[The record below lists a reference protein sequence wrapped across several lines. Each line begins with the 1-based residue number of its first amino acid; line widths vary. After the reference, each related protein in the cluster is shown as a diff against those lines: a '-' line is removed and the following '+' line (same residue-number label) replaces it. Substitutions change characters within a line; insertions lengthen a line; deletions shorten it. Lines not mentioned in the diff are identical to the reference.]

1 MKAPALRRSSARD
14 RERPVAL
21 ARWAVALLLAAG
33 SVGAQPA
40 NPAPATPSPRTT
52 TLTLDDATIDAD
64 VYVPAGRPPTG
75 VAIVAHGWTRSK
87 AQHRD
92 LGTALADAGIV
103 AVVPDLPNVLDLWGN
118 GTLIVELVGQ
128 LEAGAP
134 GMPPTPRSS
143 ILLIGTSA
151 GGLATVH
158 AASKLPGL
166 AGWIGLDPV
175 DRTGTGIYAASQLEA
190 PAIVFVGDASACNL
204 FGSGRPIARAAPH
217 LVRMEKIA
225 GASHCDFESP
235 TSKFCTRL
243 CGSATREK
251 QDEILRDAVSAS
263 VDLLRRTDRPY
274 RPRPGPTD
282 TVRST
287 VPPGDA
293 SLEPEPDS
301 ASAPEQ

>member
-118 GTLIVELVGQ
+118 GTLVVELVGQ
-128 LEAGAP
+128 LESGAL

-143 ILLIGTSA
+143 IVLIGTSA

-175 DRTGTGIYAASQLEA
+175 DRTGTGIHAASQLDV
-190 PAIVFVGDASACNL
+190 PAIVLVGDASACNL
-204 FGSGRPIARAAPH
+204 FGSGRSIARAAPH
-217 LVRMEKIA
+217 LVRTVKVD

-235 TSKFCTRL
+235 TSTFCTRL
-243 CGSATREK
+243 CGRATREK
-251 QDEILRDAVSAS
+251 QHEIRRETVSAS
-263 VDLLRRTDRPY
+263 IELLRRADSPHRTRQGSPDT
-274 RPRPGPTD
+274 GP
-282 TVRST
+282 
-287 VPPGDA
+287 PPSPPEGAA
-293 SLEPEPDS
+293 SEP
-301 ASAPEQ
+301 APVAGAAPLR

>member
-1 MKAPALRRSSARD
+1 MKAPETGRSSIRGP
-14 RERPVAL
+14 ERLVTL
-21 ARWAVALLLAAG
+21 ARWAVALLLA
-33 SVGAQPA
+33 VGGGGALPA
-40 NPAPATPSPRTT
+40 NATPATTSPRTT
-52 TLTLDDATIDAD
+52 TLTLDDTRTDAD
-64 VYVPAGRPPTG
+64 VYVPAGDPPIG

-92 LGTALADAGIV
+92 LGIALADAGVV
-103 AVVPDLPNVLDLWGN
+103 AIVPDLPNVLDLRGN
-118 GTLIVELVGQ
+118 GTLVVELVGQ
-128 LEAGAP
+128 LEAGGL

-143 ILLIGTSA
+143 IVLIGTSA

-175 DRTGTGIYAASQLEA
+175 DRTGTGIYAASELEA

-204 FGSGRPIARAAPH
+204 FGSGRTIARAAPH

-274 RPRPGPTD
+274 RPRRGPTD

-287 VPPGDA
+287 LPPGDA
-293 SLEPEPDS
+293 GLEPEPDS